1 MNYDF
6 DMHSVLPLAAQR
18 KARSE
23 GRKGDLSGQQIALF
37 RDRRVAD
44 ALRAA
49 DREVQELFLE
59 SGFGLTSWVS
69 DLPPGRF
76 RAIDEETRN
85 AAIARFAANLRN
97 SRGRLRT
104 SNWGGFSISDFTD
117 GYLNASPLPQP
128 VGVLAGRD
136 SDPVPP
142 TPDMTPDLAPPNELA
157 RRTRARLRR
166 RRRNGLRQVSS
177 RAGAQLARLSPLQK
191 ICALGAGLVAWLL
204 ALTIWH
210 ILDNGLG
217 MEIAHAMARITAR
230 LGP

>member
-37 RDRRVAD
+37 RDPKVAD

-69 DLPPGRF
+69 DLPQGRF
-76 RAIDEETRN
+76 RAIDEEARTE
-85 AAIARFAANLRN
+85 AISRFAANLRA
-97 SRGRLRT
+97 SRGRLRKA
-104 SNWGGFSISDFTD
+104 NWGGFSISDFTNS
-117 GYLNASPLPQP
+117 YLNADALPQP
-128 VGVLAGRD
+128 MGLLARD
-136 SDPVPP
+136 RDDGADPDVSAE
-142 TPDMTPDLAPPNELA
+142 LASPEMLA
-157 RRTRARLRR
+157 RRARARLRR
-166 RRRNGLRQVSS
+166 RHRGNWRRSPLHAAS
-177 RAGAQLARLSPLQK
+177 RFLDLSPLQK
-191 ICALGAGLVAWLL
+191 VCALGVVIVAWLL

-210 ILDNGLG
+210 VMDNGLG
-217 MEIAHAMARITAR
+217 IELARAMTRITG
-230 LGP
+230 GPVGF